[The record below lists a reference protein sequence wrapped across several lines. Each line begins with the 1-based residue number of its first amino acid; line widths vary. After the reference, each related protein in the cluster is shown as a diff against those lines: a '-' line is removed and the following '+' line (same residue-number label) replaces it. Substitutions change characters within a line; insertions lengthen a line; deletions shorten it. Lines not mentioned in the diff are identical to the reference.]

1 MNDVVLL
8 DAVRTPIGRAHPE
21 RGYYRQIRSDSLAA
35 SCVRSLLKR
44 NRIEPSAVDD
54 VILGTTIGVG
64 EQGLNVARQVA
75 ILAGLPFST
84 CGTTVNRLCGS
95 SLEAL
100 CQATFSLR
108 CGEGQVLIAGGLE
121 HMQHLPM
128 DHGKNYNP
136 HWFERSSRGAVNM
149 GLTAEFLAKKFQ
161 ISRQRQDEFALLSHQ
176 RAQQAWEAG
185 CFQREIIRQIGHDEN
200 GLPICVQKDQA
211 VRPETTL
218 KQLSKLSPAFLHA
231 EGTVTAGNSSPLSDG
246 AAAMLVSTMEFCR
259 QKSLQPIARVA
270 AVAKV
275 GLEPALMGL
284 GPSLAIQKLLA
295 KANLKIE
302 NVDLFEINE
311 AFAVQALACKQ
322 QLNIPDDKLNTW
334 GGALALG
341 HPLGAS
347 GARIVATLCSQLHHR
362 QKRWG
367 VAAMCIGMGQ
377 GIAVLLEAI
386 NP

>member
-8 DAVRTPIGRAHPE
+8 DAVRTPIGRAHPD
-21 RGYYRQIRSDSLAA
+21 RGYYRNVRSDSLAA
-35 SCVRSLLKR
+35 SCVRALLER
-44 NRIEPSAVDD
+44 NRIDPTAVED

-64 EQGLNVARQVA
+64 EQGLNIARQVA

-84 CGTTVNRLCGS
+84 CGATVNRLCGS

-100 CQATFSLR
+100 CQATFALR
-108 CGEGQVLIAGGLE
+108 SGEGQVIMAGGLE

-149 GLTAEFLAKKFQ
+149 GLTAEFLAKKFR
-161 ISRQRQDEFALLSHQ
+161 ISRRVQDEFAFRSHK
-176 RAQQAWEAG
+176 RAQQAWETG
-185 CFQREIIRQIGHDEN
+185 CFHSEVIPQTCHAAN
-200 GLPICVQKDQA
+200 GLPVEVQKDQA
-211 VRPETTL
+211 IRPETSLEQLATL
-218 KQLSKLSPAFLHA
+218 LPAFLA
-231 EGTVTAGNSSPLSDG
+231 ADGTVTAGNSSPLSDG
-246 AAAMLVSTMEFCR
+246 AAAMLVSTQAFCD
-259 QKSLQPIARVA
+259 QNNFEPLARVA

-295 KANLKIE
+295 KTSKKIE
-302 NVDLFEINE
+302 DIDLFEINE
-311 AFAVQALACKQ
+311 AFAVQVLACQQ

-347 GARIVATLCSQLHHR
+347 GARIIATLCSQLHHTKK
-362 QKRWG
+362 QWG

-386 NP
+386 